1 MLMLALFVLHK
12 KSFFVQNIDCNY
24 YLSEEKRW
32 KMKEREDEKTAMDT
46 YDERL
51 QGTFVSVISIGIFIL
66 ITWFLMFNF
75 YLTLL

>member
-1 MLMLALFVLHK
+1 MSERNND
-12 KSFFVQNIDCNY
+12 KSA
-24 YLSEEKRW
+24 
-32 KMKEREDEKTAMDT
+32 KET